1 MFQLRSVPALVEVTF
16 WDGGW
21 GAQTTDKKQG
31 GELQC
36 RLSDALGGGV
46 ARKGFLVCVTL
57 QVTPE
62 GQEHYRACA
71 TL

>member
-36 RLSDALGGGV
+36 RLSDALGGGWPGKV
-46 ARKGFLVCVTL
+46 S
-57 QVTPE
+57 
-62 GQEHYRACA
+62 
-71 TL
+71 